1 MAPPAGRCNAVKI
14 KFSISEVL
22 IVAILGLA
30 AYGLSEWGTEA
41 MRLLQAWMPR
51 RILGNEPVASAP
63 ALTPLPRQIAL
74 CRKEGPGY
82 QACMFNSGYAVNAD
96 WTKAHDDDK
105 QGAQGTLNPGRASEL
120 VADPYRAGI
129 SPVYGVPYWVPRPP
143 K

>member
-1 MAPPAGRCNAVKI
+1 MKI
-14 KFSISEVL
+14 KLSIPEILAIAL
-22 IVAILGLA
+22 IGLA
-30 AYGLSEWGTEA
+30 AYGLAEWGTEA

-51 RILGNEPVASAP
+51 QLLGAPPAPAAP

-74 CRKEGPGY
+74 CRKAGPGY
-82 QACMFNSGYAVNAD
+82 QACMFNAGYSVNAD

-105 QGAQGTLNPGRASEL
+105 QGAQGTLQAGRASEL
-120 VADPYRAGI
+120 VADPYRAGP